1 MKDQIVFPY
10 HNFWVQIYVSF
21 IYNFSH
27 SCFELQAKGI
37 RLAMAGLIQNC
48 CKLFT
53 SLEMSQDDTNK
64 NVLAEFPSSL
74 RYRAENI
81 LTNRADKTFFPFTFV
96 SFGLISTENKVE
108 KPLHFLWK
116 FFSWHL
122 LNIVHG
128 RGQDISFEDL
138 NALKTISLIQLA
150 TSFNLSSEVASY
162 DAATVFEIDIS
173 ELKTSQNEMR
183 PFHETFEN

>member
-64 NVLAEFPSSL
+64 NVLVEFPSSL
-74 RYRAENI
+74 RYRAGKI

-116 FFSWHL
+116 FFSRHL

>member
-1 MKDQIVFPY
+1 
-10 HNFWVQIYVSF
+10 
-21 IYNFSH
+21 
-27 SCFELQAKGI
+27 
-37 RLAMAGLIQNC
+37 
-48 CKLFT
+48 
-53 SLEMSQDDTNK
+53 MSQDDTNK

-108 KPLHFLWK
+108 KPPHFLWK
-116 FFSWHL
+116 FFSRHL

>member
-1 MKDQIVFPY
+1 
-10 HNFWVQIYVSF
+10 
-21 IYNFSH
+21 
-27 SCFELQAKGI
+27 
-37 RLAMAGLIQNC
+37 MAGLIQNC

-116 FFSWHL
+116 FFSRHL

-138 NALKTISLIQLA
+138 NALRTISLIQLA

>member
-1 MKDQIVFPY
+1 
-10 HNFWVQIYVSF
+10 
-21 IYNFSH
+21 
-27 SCFELQAKGI
+27 
-37 RLAMAGLIQNC
+37 MAGLIQNC

-108 KPLHFLWK
+108 KLLHFLWK
-116 FFSWHL
+116 FFSRHL

>member
-1 MKDQIVFPY
+1 
-10 HNFWVQIYVSF
+10 
-21 IYNFSH
+21 
-27 SCFELQAKGI
+27 
-37 RLAMAGLIQNC
+37 MAGLIQNC

-53 SLEMSQDDTNK
+53 SLEMSQDNTNK

-96 SFGLISTENKVE
+96 SFGRISTENKVE

-116 FFSWHL
+116 FFSRHL

>member
-1 MKDQIVFPY
+1 
-10 HNFWVQIYVSF
+10 
-21 IYNFSH
+21 
-27 SCFELQAKGI
+27 
-37 RLAMAGLIQNC
+37 MAGLIQNC

-53 SLEMSQDDTNK
+53 SLEMSQDNTNK

-96 SFGLISTENKVE
+96 SFGRISTENKVE

-116 FFSWHL
+116 FFSRHL

-128 RGQDISFEDL
+128 RGEDISFEDL
-138 NALKTISLIQLA
+138 NALRTISLIQLA